1 MLDLVERHR
10 DRVDVRAIAPTV
22 QWVAFERQHAHDGRQ
37 HVGLVIPRV

>member
-22 QWVAFERQHAHDGRQ
+22 QWRSSASTLTTADSTSDSSFLAV
-37 HVGLVIPRV
+37 